1 MKESPILVEM
11 ITHPIVTD
19 ETSEVYSQPIESP
32 STVVNAEYDQLKP
45 LEKEILEIA
54 ESILKKKKF
63 VATIKVERVEM
74 MSPLVEELY
83 SKCIAKLTH
92 TKGYPKEE
100 IFQTI
105 QNLEHNLWIVTDQRR
120 TKEEIINN
128 PILTRILDFI
138 YTHPGTHAR
147 DPAIETEI
155 GISRNPFIKHITIL
169 KAFGLIRSKKI
180 GRTENYFVSGTPE
193 DFDEL
198 KVLFG
203 KPPNTSN
210 YSISFRRTIL
220 KPLGISP
227 TT

>member
-1 MKESPILVEM
+1 MRVPRVVPRNEGVPILVEM

-105 QNLEHNLWIVTDQRR
+105 QNLEHNLSNRHRSTPNERR
-120 TKEEIINN
+120 NHK
-128 PILTRILDFI
+128 
-138 YTHPGTHAR
+138 
-147 DPAIETEI
+147 
-155 GISRNPFIKHITIL
+155 
-169 KAFGLIRSKKI
+169 
-180 GRTENYFVSGTPE
+180 
-193 DFDEL
+193 
-198 KVLFG
+198 
-203 KPPNTSN
+203 
-210 YSISFRRTIL
+210 
-220 KPLGISP
+220 
-227 TT
+227 